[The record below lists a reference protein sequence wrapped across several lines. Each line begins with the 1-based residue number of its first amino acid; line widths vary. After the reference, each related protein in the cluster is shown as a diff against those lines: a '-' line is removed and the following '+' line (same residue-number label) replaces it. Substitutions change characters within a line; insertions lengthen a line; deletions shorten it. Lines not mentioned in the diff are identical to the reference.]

1 MENCKKYERQYFM
14 PPKFEYDWVKKD
26 YVDAPPIWC
35 SVDLRDGNQA
45 LIEPMSLDGKSWNSS
60 SYWSMWD
67 SKRSKS
73 DSRQHLRQSTSSCV
87 P

>member
-45 LIEPMSLDGKSWNSS
+45 LIEPMSLDEKLEFFQ
-60 SYWSMWD
+60 YWSMWD

-73 DSRQHLRQSTSSCV
+73 DSRRHLRQSTSSCV